1 MNLLFLLGAE
11 MWDFLLM
18 LSHLECPISG
28 SQPPWP
34 AVLGPYVCD
43 QKLPGT
49 MGSSGRREV
58 MTYVFSLESSFSL
71 CHGCGQFPVHWW
83 RSYLTY
89 PDPWPLLWHQL
100 FCLQGIFAV
109 VINLR
114 SELWGGVPVVRN
126 PKPKAWRMS
135 SEAGSSIYNIHFL
148 SDSFLSTW
156 YRLWLWGL
164 IFLLSYI
171 TCVRPWVQHGD
182 N

>member
-1 MNLLFLLGAE
+1 MNLLFLSGAE
-11 MWDFLLM
+11 MWDFSLM

-34 AVLGPYVCD
+34 AVLGPCVCD

-89 PDPWPLLWHQL
+89 PDPWPVLWHQL
-100 FCLQGIFAV
+100 FCLQAP
-109 VINLR
+109 LLL
-114 SELWGGVPVVRN
+114 SSTWDL
-126 PKPKAWRMS
+126 S
-135 SEAGSSIYNIHFL
+135 SEEEFPLPGTLDLKLGEWLQRLGVVFTVFIFLVIHFL
-148 SDSFLSTW
+148 VLGTIFGYGGSF
-156 YRLWLWGL
+156 
-164 IFLLSYI
+164 FLLSYI